1 MGAHPPNMFIY
12 TRIKQVSL
20 IAMATGL
27 LWLAGTQ
34 TTPALTEQPLELP
47 QAYLV
52 KAFALMEAEQW
63 EEAIA
68 VYRQARS
75 LAPYDGNIYVNLG
88 YIYLHQHKYHLALL
102 TAVRGVE
109 LAPHLPAAWTN
120 LGIALY
126 HKERL
131 PEAIQAY
138 EKALLLA
145 PNDINLQQ
153 ALDFLRQEWQETNPP
168 SESED
173 SPPEQ
178 LARPQRAITV
188 PFMASNVS

>member
-1 MGAHPPNMFIY
+1 MPMY
-12 TRIKQVSL
+12 TRIKQVSI
-20 IAMATGL
+20 IALATGL
-27 LWLAGTQ
+27 LCVAGAQ
-34 TTPALTEQPLELP
+34 ASWALTDLPLELP
-47 QAYLV
+47 QSYLV

-75 LAPYDGNIYVNLG
+75 LAPYDGHIYVNLG

-138 EKALLLA
+138 EKALRLA
-145 PNDINLQQ
+145 PGDVSLQQ
-153 ALDFLRQEWQETNPP
+153 ALDFLRKEWQETKPP
-168 SESED
+168 SETED
-173 SPPEQ
+173 APPEQ
-178 LARPQRAITV
+178 LARPQRPITV